1 MPLPRKMPPCLLG
14 VQITSKDMEQVVLMD
29 RLPKS
34 VEFRFDV
41 AVLRELG
48 ADTAIKDVLRSHPEM
63 RLKCYYDHIS
73 NRPSFTHISRLNL
86 HGRYLLDR

>member
-63 RLKCYYDHIS
+63 CLKCYYDHIS
-73 NRPSFTHISRLNL
+73 NRPSFTHISRRNL